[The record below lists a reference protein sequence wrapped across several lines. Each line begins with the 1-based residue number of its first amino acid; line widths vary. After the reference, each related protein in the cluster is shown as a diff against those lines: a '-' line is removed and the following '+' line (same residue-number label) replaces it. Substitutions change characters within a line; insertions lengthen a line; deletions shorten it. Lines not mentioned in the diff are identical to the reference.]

1 MLDLRVCKF
10 LLYKDGIE
18 RSYTLVTAV
27 PARKKT
33 VSRTKK
39 TLQGCIA
46 WTTAVDAATR
56 IPKGVKDFLEY
67 AR

>member
-1 MLDLRVCKF
+1 M
-10 LLYKDGIE
+10 
-18 RSYTLVTAV
+18 VTAV

-56 IPKGVKDFLEY
+56 IPKGVKDCLEY